1 MGLKTLELF
10 DLTGK
15 AAVVTGA
22 ARGLGAA
29 MAKGLAGAGARV
41 LAADVLDPVEPPG
54 PEVAFRK
61 TDVSKKAEV
70 DALVEEACRRFGR
83 IDIMVANA
91 ARGDGAAAEKETEEG
106 WDRVMDVNAKGVFL
120 CASAAAKKMI
130 PQGGGNII
138 ATASVLSFIGHPTAL
153 SYCASKGAVVQLVRT
168 LAIEWAKYNI
178 RVNAIAPGFFRT
190 PMNAGTLAKAEYLK
204 PILDKAPL
212 ARAGEPEEI
221 VGTVVYLASKASSFV
236 TGSVVTVDGGEIGAG
251 GFTDRTVP
259 FMYAFE

>member
-10 DLTGK
+10 DLSGK
-15 AAVVTGA
+15 VAVVTGA

-29 MAKGLAGAGARV
+29 MAKGLAGAGAKV
-41 LAADVLDPVEPPG
+41 LASDILDPVEPYG
-54 PEVAFRK
+54 PEIPFRRA
-61 TDVSKKAEV
+61 DVSKKAEV

-83 IDIMVANA
+83 IDVMVANA

-106 WDRVMDVNAKGVFL
+106 WDRVIDVNAKGVFL
-120 CASAAAKKMI
+120 CASAAARKMI

-138 ATASVLSFIGHPTAL
+138 ATASVLSFIGHPTAAA
-153 SYCASKGAVVQLVRT
+153 YCASKGAVVQLVRT

-190 PMNAGTLAKAEYLK
+190 PMNATTLSKDEYLK

-212 ARAGEPEEI
+212 ARVGEPEEI
-221 VGTVVYLASKASSFV
+221 VGTVVYLASRASSFV

-259 FMYAFE
+259 FMYQ

>member
-1 MGLKTLELF
+1 MKTLELF
-10 DLTGK
+10 DLTGQ

-41 LAADVLDPVEPPG
+41 LASDILDPVEPPG
-54 PEVAFRK
+54 PEIAFRK
-61 TDVSKKAEV
+61 ADVSKKADV

-83 IDIMVANA
+83 IDLMVANA
-91 ARGDGAAAEKETEEG
+91 ARGDGAAAERETEEG
-106 WDRVMDVNAKGVFL
+106 WDRVMSANAKGVFL

-130 PQGGGNII
+130 RQGGGNII

-190 PMNAGTLAKAEYLK
+190 PMNAGTLAKAGYVK
-204 PILDKAPL
+204 PIIDKAPL
-212 ARAGEPEEI
+212 ARMAEPEEI
-221 VGTVVYLASKASSFV
+221 VGAVVFLASKASSFV
-236 TGSVVTVDGGEIGAG
+236 TGSVVTVDGGELAAG

-259 FMYAFE
+259 FMYDL